1 MRGNSNL
8 ALAILLNII
17 GVMLV
22 LSAGLLLLRGL
33 GWVTQVPDFVIWAM
47 VLAALGVGILAGVR
61 R

>member
-1 MRGNSNL
+1 
-8 ALAILLNII
+8 
-17 GVMLV
+17 MLV